1 MCLRK
6 TGGNGVGMAAHRH
19 PVDPDRVTAARTGQL
34 RADEA
39 ERLTQFVGLLSD
51 PVRARVIDALLAA
64 EELCVGDVALALD
77 ISEDAATYALR
88 VLRTAG
94 VVDRRRQG
102 RLGYY
107 RIIDGGGRQELAT
120 ALTQLRR
127 LADVPPRSPA
137 HDPADPDPD

>member
-1 MCLRK
+1 M
-6 TGGNGVGMAAHRH
+6 TAHRH
-19 PVDPDRVTAARTGQL
+19 PVNPDRVTAARKGQL

-94 VVDRRRQG
+94 VVERRRQG

-107 RIIDGGGRQELAT
+107 RITDGQGREDLAT
-120 ALTQLRR
+120 VLIQLRR
-127 LADVPPRSPA
+127 LADVPTRSQA
-137 HDPADPDPD
+137 QDPGNPDPG